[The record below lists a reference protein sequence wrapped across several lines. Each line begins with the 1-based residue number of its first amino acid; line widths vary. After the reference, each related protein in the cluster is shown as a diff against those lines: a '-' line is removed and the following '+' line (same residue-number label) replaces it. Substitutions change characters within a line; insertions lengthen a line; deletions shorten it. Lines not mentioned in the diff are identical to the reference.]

1 MDIGKSRPPN
11 FCRKSFVSNS
21 LQSKKLFYFEK
32 ISGIPVNSL
41 TEQEA
46 DRLMHMK
53 ESLQKRIEE
62 KGNYRRNDMHN
73 LVRKY
78 FDDRF
83 KSISGITHMV
93 PLRPT
98 NDENI
103 IDGIIIFAPQLF
115 MKNCDL
121 IKDAFKYFNDLG
133 KKRIEMSRD
142 QPEFWN
148 ELVSQA
154 QPIFQKIKLYSADI
168 KDLRPES
175 F

>member
-1 MDIGKSRPPN
+1 MAGFYKIYMIGG
-11 FCRKSFVSNS
+11 
-21 LQSKKLFYFEK
+21 
-32 ISGIPVNSL
+32 SGGFL
-41 TEQEA
+41 GA
-46 DRLMHMK
+46 DGINPIGF
-53 ESLQKRIEE
+53 QI
-62 KGNYRRNDMHN
+62 
-73 LVRKY
+73 LVGTSDREWLEPKY

-121 IKDAFKYFNDLG
+121 LKDAFKYFADLG
-133 KKRIEMSRD
+133 KKRIDMSED
-142 QPEFWN
+142 QPEFWG
-148 ELVSQA
+148 ELVNQA
-154 QPIFQKIKLYSADI
+154 QPAFQKIKLYSADI

>member
-1 MDIGKSRPPN
+1 MAGFYKIYMVGGSGGFLGADGINPIG
-11 FCRKSFVSNS
+11 
-21 LQSKKLFYFEK
+21 LQILVGTS
-32 ISGIPVNSL
+32 
-41 TEQEA
+41 
-46 DRLMHMK
+46 DREWL
-53 ESLQKRIEE
+53 EP
-62 KGNYRRNDMHN
+62 
-73 LVRKY
+73 KY
-78 FDDRF
+78 FNEKF

-103 IDGIIIFAPQLF
+103 IDGIIIFGPQLF

-121 IKDAFKYFNDLG
+121 LKDAFKYFGDLG
-133 KKRIEMSRD
+133 KKRIDMSED

-148 ELVSQA
+148 ELVNQA
-154 QPIFQKIKLYSADI
+154 QPTFQKIKLYSADI